1 MGLYVLSAGAR
12 TRRSIVL
19 GVGALQVKVVP
30 ASGSRVRQ
38 CICVICV
45 WWPGGL
51 VALLYVVRAAGPPFL
66 HVVCVVCAGM

>member
-45 WWPGGL
+45 WWPGGAL
-51 VALLYVVRAAGPPFL
+51 VRRTCCWAAVSARRMCRL
-66 HVVCVVCAGM
+66 CRHVKL